1 MQKRFQSHQI
11 FLTKSVFQIYKDVR
25 AEIGNDLTPEEKIAF
40 LCEIPRLHAIK
51 GQLYKERRKFIPT
64 APQDFVSKILCVI
77 NYRF

>member
-1 MQKRFQSHQI
+1 MARI
-11 FLTKSVFQIYKDVR
+11 FTKQCYDAVETDPTKSVFQIYKDVR

-64 APQDFVSKILCVI
+64 APQDFVSKVL
-77 NYRF
+77 